1 MPWRTEP
8 LPLGSWWRD
17 FALQRYGRFDVR
29 AEQAWQLLA
38 ESVYGTTQE
47 QKSMYGEKARDGITS
62 YMWSGDE
69 EAVQPLWY
77 DLTKVYRA
85 WTLLTEVASE
95 LYEAE
100 AIPEPLRYDIV
111 NTGREYLAKLSN
123 GRFTALANA
132 TSVPLV
138 TKAGSALHEISSD
151 VDALLCTDFGFTAS
165 WWIDSAIKLG
175 ATKGEQR
182 SLEWAARAQPTTWLP
197 ACDKAQWPTPSGN
210 VSNQVTGTCGTRSD
224 LADYSN
230 KQWGGLLSG
239 FYSPRQQCYVQVAE
253 RRGLPVRTADAD
265 YNECLD
271 DVAWTFQHD
280 FGGKGLPLC
289 ANRADAVALSVN
301 LQSKYH
307 PTLEG
312 INSWL

>member
-1 MPWRTEP
+1 MPWETKP
-8 LPLGSWWRD
+8 FDLQNWWNN
-17 FALQRYGRFDVR
+17 FALQRYGLYDVR

-38 ESVYGTTQE
+38 ETVYGTTQE

-85 WTLLTEVASE
+85 WNLLTDVAKSSFD
-95 LYEAE
+95 A
-100 AIPEPLRYDIV
+100 ASIPEPLRYDIV

-123 GRFTALANA
+123 KRFAMLANS
-132 TSVPLV
+132 TTVLEV
-138 TKAGSALHEISSD
+138 TTAGRALHEISSD
-151 VDALLCTDFGFTAS
+151 VDALLCSDFGFTAS

-175 ATKGEQR
+175 ATREEQR

-197 ACDKAQWPTPSGN
+197 ACDKSQWPTPSGN

-239 FYSPRQQCYVQVAE
+239 FYSPRQQCYVQVAK
-253 RRGLPVRTADAD
+253 RRGLPIRTGDAD

-271 DVAWTFQHD
+271 EVAWRFQHD
-280 FGGKGLPLC
+280 FGGKELPLC
-289 ANRADAVALSVN
+289 PSRGNTVAISDK

-307 PTLEG
+307 PSIEG
-312 INSWL
+312 LNVL